1 MDIFSSDIS
10 DACAPEASA
19 MAGLATGDKIHRLK
33 VTLVSLKIIETLEP
47 DKIWWLEATLIRNI
61 DSIEDSFE
69 IIEIS

>member
-1 MDIFSSDIS
+1 
-10 DACAPEASA
+10 

-47 DKIWWLEATLIRNI
+47 DKIWWLEATLIGNI

-69 IIEIS
+69 II